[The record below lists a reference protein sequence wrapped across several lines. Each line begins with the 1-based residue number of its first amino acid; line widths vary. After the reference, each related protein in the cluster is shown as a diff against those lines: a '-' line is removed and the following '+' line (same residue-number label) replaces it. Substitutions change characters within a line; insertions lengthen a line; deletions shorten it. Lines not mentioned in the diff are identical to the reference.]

1 MRVSPALPNIYGR
14 FSFSDGENATAAP
27 ACALSAFA
35 RSFLCRAGYKYHQ
48 KPHPPPRRSDGSE
61 TVPTV
66 PPTGAP
72 VRRSETM
79 PTGSENLPRP
89 ICRQGDRRTRP
100 ASDLPTGSGTVK
112 ATGQPPTATGNR
124 PRPICR
130 QVTGRQ
136 VRNGHGFGRGN
147 RAAGSGRSDLPRRSR
162 GDLPTATGSETVP
175 TATGETVPRPICRQS
190 PPIVCRRSR
199 AKRTATA
206 RRGVP
211 AVRTGSRPSRSAAAP
226 CGVPVRRGDGH
237 GFGQSPRH
245 LHRPC
250 KGI

>member
-89 ICRQGDRRTRP
+89 ICRQGDRRNRP
-100 ASDLPTGSGTVK
+100 ASDLPTATGDGATVPTGSGTV
-112 ATGQPPTATGNR
+112 TGSGLSAPPCRQTRRNRPPLRSRHSDGFAPVPICRRALCAVPVRRGDSLPTATGR
-124 PRPICR
+124 R
-130 QVTGRQ
+130 
-136 VRNGHGFGRGN
+136 VRT
-147 RAAGSGRSDLPRRSR
+147 ATGSGRSDLP
-162 GDLPTATGSETVP
+162 TG
-175 TATGETVPRPICRQS
+175 
-190 PPIVCRRSR
+190 
-199 AKRTATA
+199 
-206 RRGVP
+206 
-211 AVRTGSRPSRSAAAP
+211 
-226 CGVPVRRGDGH
+226 
-237 GFGQSPRH
+237 
-245 LHRPC
+245 
-250 KGI
+250 